1 MMSPREREEW
11 QRWRGSSDERMKS
24 LEDKA
29 CEQEDKIEELSKAVS
44 AVLVKLAVPLFM
56 VSIGGVVLGGVVMAL
71 IGRLIQK

>member
-1 MMSPREREEW
+1 
-11 QRWRGSSDERMKS
+11 MKS

-56 VSIGGVVLGGVVMAL
+56 VSIGGVVLGGVVMVL
-71 IGRLIQK
+71 VGKLMK